1 MKKLLLALLLVLFV
15 GGLMGC
21 GEAAK
26 GPGENAPAEKK

>member
-21 GEAAK
+21 G
-26 GPGENAPAEKK
+26 GGETTTPTKVDNTTK